1 MELVLAVKIA
11 AIIVHADE
19 LTSPEGNMDYDGPA
33 IRSLV
38 EDDEVIQ
45 WLETIDPAFLPLKRS
60 TK

>member
-1 MELVLAVKIA
+1 MELVLAIKLA

-19 LTSPEGNMDYDGPA
+19 LTSPGGDMDFDGPA

-45 WLETIDPAFLPLKRS
+45 WLETIDPAFLPVKRGR
-60 TK
+60 K